1 MKICVEIS
9 VIYGQNE
16 AVLIPNENL
25 SWNYSIIYGQ
35 NEAVLIPNENMCF
48 ELLSI
53 ASPPNKTAL
62 N

>member
-25 SWNYSIIYGQ
+25 SWNYTIIYGQ
-35 NEAVLIPNENMCF
+35 NEAVLVPNENM
-48 ELLSI
+48 SW
-53 ASPPNKTAL
+53 N
-62 N
+62 